1 MSTHRRERKR
11 QSRMF
16 ILLFHNVHTQ
26 EGKEATASGRADIP
40 SKDAYYGLVSGPVTI
55 LHPLHGCTDP
65 HGLTRTLLELQPTY
79 VVLYDP
85 DMQFVR
91 QLEVCVCV
99 RWDEGGRG
107 RGGQEG
113 EADVH
118 CAGAAAH
125 QCCAVQPWLAVCS
138 TASGV
143 CLCEGLLLVGC
154 LTSQQHVSVSQGR
167 ICSDN
172 FTCCHTEVK
181 VADQTFHLTQSQYT
195 DTGPTNPSTD
205 PITPGT

>member
-1 MSTHRRERKR
+1 
-11 QSRMF
+11 MF

-99 RWDEGGRG
+99 RWDEGE
-107 RGGQEG
+107 RGGGRRAKLTCTVLELQPTYVVLYNP
-113 EADVH
+113 DLQFVQQLQV
-118 CAGAAAH
+118 CVCVRV
-125 QCCAVQPWLAVCS
+125 CCWL
-138 TASGV
+138 
-143 CLCEGLLLVGC
+143 
-154 LTSQQHVSVSQGR
+154 
-167 ICSDN
+167 
-172 FTCCHTEVK
+172 
-181 VADQTFHLTQSQYT
+181 VA
-195 DTGPTNPSTD
+195 
-205 PITPGT
+205 